1 MPSQDVRPSVTRRNY
16 VETVKRITK
25 LFYHRVANHSSFFRH
40 QTLWQYSDG
49 DPLTRVSTIE
59 RRVYEKIAMFDL
71 TLSRKWYKTGPW
83 LPRKANRNWY
93 AIYRIVLFPMSL
105 SDLQWISEIFNDTKQ
120 GAASLR
126 QLSFLY
132 CTVQDASDELCTDS
146 RVSSQVHNVQFRL
159 AQFRHRYRQLHD
171 DWVVSRRHSGQGTVH
186 HFQTSTSAGGDSRR
200 AIRPRIH
207 VRYYA
212 TATTAMLRLAL
223 ATGDGW

>member
-1 MPSQDVRPSVTRRNY
+1 VAIFRRGPPNAGVDYRTQGVWKNRDVRSHFISEMIQDR
-16 VETVKRITK
+16 
-25 LFYHRVANHSSFFRH
+25 
-40 QTLWQYSDG
+40 
-49 DPLTRVSTIE
+49 
-59 RRVYEKIAMFDL
+59 
-71 TLSRKWYKTGPW
+71 GPW
-83 LPRKANRNWY
+83 LPRKVNRNWY